1 MHVVQAER
9 VGSVRAAD
17 SRECIVVDESKAGI
31 TFKINSREFHFEAGI
46 LHIAKFVQTESLV
59 AADVTRVRTRSRCVL
74 PLSFRGKLILK
85 TVAMQRSLM
94 SQPLAE
100 SIRVIPWNTVVATI
114 AQTVLVPVS
123 HVFAGLEKSRKL
135 QPTAMGEVLLKSLS
149 AAA

>member
-9 VGSVRAAD
+9 VGAVRAAD
-17 SRECIVVDESKAGI
+17 SREYIVVDESKAGI

-59 AADVTRVRTRSRCVL
+59 AADVTRFRTRSRCVL

-85 TVAMQRSLM
+85 TVALQRSLM
-94 SQPLAE
+94 SQSLAE
-100 SIRVIPWNTVVATI
+100 SIRVSPWNTVVATI

-135 QPTAMGEVLLKSLS
+135 QPAAIGEVLLKSLR

>member
-17 SRECIVVDESKAGI
+17 SREYIFVDESKAGI

-85 TVAMQRSLM
+85 TVALQRSLM
-94 SQPLAE
+94 SQSLAE
-100 SIRVIPWNTVVATI
+100 SIRVIP
-114 AQTVLVPVS
+114 
-123 HVFAGLEKSRKL
+123 
-135 QPTAMGEVLLKSLS
+135 
-149 AAA
+149 